1 MIYILYNIHWKIT
14 SAFRLVAQI
23 VSRIWLGTKRCSQEA
38 LGFTGLQIREEV
50 VGAFSWS
57 VTKPVIILSIFLQS
71 YWPGVWK
78 GILRFL
84 MLPQVATLSVFAT
97 LLTINIPKTICDL
110 KINKL
115 KLPCELLLGKKACR
129 FCLGGWVNLWSC
141 NCTKDHI
148 KRCKLWYL
156 NQLTGL
162 SAKNA
167 RILLT
172 SCSHH

>member
-1 MIYILYNIHWKIT
+1 ME
-14 SAFRLVAQI
+14 R
-23 VSRIWLGTKRCSQEA
+23 A

-57 VTKPVIILSIFLQS
+57 VTKPVIILSIFLRS

-84 MLPQVATLSVFAT
+84 MLPKVATLSVFAT
-97 LLTINIPKTICDL
+97 LLTINIPKMICDL

-115 KLPCELLLGKKACR
+115 KLTCELLQGKKACR
-129 FCLGGWVNLWSC
+129 FCLGGWVNTCSSVVLILCPELMVSRTTGKWFETFQLLHLSFVNLWSC

-156 NQLTGL
+156 NQLIGL

-167 RILLT
+167 RI
-172 SCSHH
+172 